1 MRAVAS
7 ERQRTPRNR
16 IWFIAPLAVLAL
28 VSLTIGTLAHRSAG
42 GYPAP
47 PFFHL
52 FFSDTLHLKAWLAT
66 GGSMLAVFQ
75 LLTAAR
81 VFDVFHFP
89 LSTRFWARVH
99 RLFGYLAILL
109 TLPIAYHCIFL
120 LGFQTTSLRVA
131 LHSVLGS
138 ALYGAFLA
146 KVIIVRARGYPGWAL
161 AVAGG
166 LVFVILSGLWLT
178 SALYFFRTHAIA
190 F

>member
-1 MRAVAS
+1 MSAVTI
-7 ERQRTPRNR
+7 ERRRTRNR
-16 IWFIAPLAVLAL
+16 IWFIAPLIVFAL
-28 VSLTIGTLAHRSAG
+28 MSLTIGTLAHRSAG

-81 VFDVFHFP
+81 TFDVFHFP
-89 LSTRFWARVH
+89 PSRRVWARVH
-99 RLFGYLAILL
+99 RLSGYLTILL
-109 TLPIAYHCIFL
+109 TLPVAYHCIFL
-120 LGFQTTSLRVA
+120 LGFETISLRVA
-131 LHSVLGS
+131 LHSLLGS

-146 KVIIVRARGYPGWAL
+146 KLIIVRTRGCPGWAL

-166 LVFVILSGLWLT
+166 LLFAIVLGLWLT
-178 SALYFFRTHAIA
+178 SALHFFGTHPIA
-190 F
+190 L

>member
-42 GYPAP
+42 GYPAL

-66 GGSMLAVFQ
+66 GVSMLAVFQ

-81 VFDVFHFP
+81 V
-89 LSTRFWARVH
+89 LTCSTVHPPGVSGRASIVSLVTWRF
-99 RLFGYLAILL
+99 
-109 TLPIAYHCIFL
+109 C
-120 LGFQTTSLRVA
+120 
-131 LHSVLGS
+131 
-138 ALYGAFLA
+138 
-146 KVIIVRARGYPGWAL
+146 
-161 AVAGG
+161 
-166 LVFVILSGLWLT
+166 
-178 SALYFFRTHAIA
+178 
-190 F
+190 